1 MSITVLFRLGL
12 GLLLAG
18 MVGAGYARSRRME
31 AGGPRGDD
39 RKDAVVYGDPGTFA
53 FMILAFAVLAVVFDG
68 PEQGS
73 HLAVRMLL
81 ESAADL
87 SLYFLLLLLALPLLR
102 RRFSARLCAS
112 LWLVPTFMGAGMN
125 ALLNFRRVPSL
136 VIPLRAEWLPALGW
150 LWLAGFLLV
159 FGGRVMGD
167 RRFRRELLTG
177 AYPEEDPEVLA
188 IWREVLLAMDLPWE
202 VRLLRSPAACS
213 PLSLREGRKKYATVL
228 PERDYTEEELRFL
241 FSHELHHLQRRDI
254 DTKVFLAFCQGL
266 CWFNPLVWLAAA
278 KGSDDLELS
287 CDEVVLAGQDERQ
300 RRDYARLLLQSAA
313 EGRGFTTCLSARGRS
328 LRYRLENVLKP
339 RDRRPGTLLLAAVT
353 LSVFLSWGT
362 CAVSTRQGTLGE
374 VAFPQGWEGMAIE
387 ISLEEGDAPR
397 RDCREPEK
405 LLAYLAALPAEE
417 LEILGKV
424 ADDEKPQLCL
434 TFGAYWEYYAV
445 TGRAAQRRY
454 VNGGQRNTV
463 WVLSAPLDWETV
475 LSVFPEESGPGAWT
489 G

>member
-1 MSITVLFRLGL
+1 MSLNFLLRLGL

-31 AGGPRGDD
+31 AGEPREDD

-53 FMILAFAVLAVVFDG
+53 TVILAFAVLAVVFDG

-112 LWLVPTFMGAGMN
+112 LWLVPSFVGVGMN
-125 ALLNFRRVPSL
+125 TFLNYRRVPSF
-136 VIPLRAEWLPALGW
+136 VIPLREELLAALGW
-150 LWLAGFLLV
+150 VWLAGFLLV

-188 IWREVLLAMDLPWE
+188 IWREVLLVMDLPWE
-202 VRLLRSPAACS
+202 VRLLRSPAARS
-213 PLSLREGRKKYATVL
+213 SLSLREGRKKYATVL

-266 CWFNPLVWLAAA
+266 CWFNPLVWLAAE
-278 KGSDDLELS
+278 KGCDDLELS
-287 CDEVVLAGQDERQ
+287 CDEIVLAGRDGEQ
-300 RRDYARLLLQSAA
+300 RRSYARLLLQSAA
-313 EGRGFTTCLSARGRS
+313 EGRGFTTCLSARGKS

-339 RDRRPGTLLLAAVT
+339 RKRRSGTVLLAGVT
-353 LSVFLSWGT
+353 LAVFLSWGT
-362 CAVSTRQGTLGE
+362 CAVSTRQGSLGE
-374 VAFPQGWEGMAIE
+374 LAFPQGWESMEIE
-387 ISLEEGDAPR
+387 IHLENGDAPR
-397 RDCREPEK
+397 RDCPEPER
-405 LLAYLAALPAEE
+405 LLAYLAALPTEE
-417 LEILGKV
+417 LEILGQV
-424 ADDEKPQLCL
+424 ADDEDPQLCL
-434 TFGAYWEYYAV
+434 TFGEYWEYYTV
-445 TGRAAQRRY
+445 TGRTTQPRY
-454 VNGGQRNTV
+454 AHGNRKNTA
-463 WVLSAPLDWETV
+463 WVLAAPLDWAAVEGY
-475 LSVFPEESGPGAWT
+475 FPAP
-489 G
+489 

>member
-1 MSITVLFRLGL
+1 MSLNFLLRLGL

-31 AGGPRGDD
+31 AGEPREDD

-53 FMILAFAVLAVVFDG
+53 TVILAFAVLAVVFDG

-112 LWLVPTFMGAGMN
+112 LWLVPSFVGVGMN
-125 ALLNFRRVPSL
+125 TFLNYRRVPSF
-136 VIPLRAEWLPALGW
+136 VIPLREELLAALGW
-150 LWLAGFLLV
+150 VWLAGFLLV

-202 VRLLRSPAACS
+202 VRLLRSPAARS

-287 CDEVVLAGQDERQ
+287 CDEVVLAGQDERR
-300 RRDYARLLLQSAA
+300 RRDYAHLLLQSAA
-313 EGRGFTTCLSARGRS
+313 EGRGFTTCLSARGKS

-339 RDRRPGTLLLAAVT
+339 RKRRSGTVLLAGVT
-353 LSVFLSWGT
+353 LAVFLSWGT
-362 CAVSTRQGTLGE
+362 CAVSTRQGSLGE
-374 VAFPQGWEGMAIE
+374 LAFPQGWESMEIE
-387 ISLEEGDAPR
+387 IHLENGDAPR
-397 RDCREPEK
+397 RDCPEPER
-405 LLAYLAALPAEE
+405 LLAYLAALPTEE
-417 LEILGKV
+417 LEILGQV
-424 ADDEKPQLCL
+424 ADDEDPQLCL
-434 TFGAYWEYYAV
+434 TFGEYWEYYTV
-445 TGRAAQRRY
+445 TGRTTQPRY
-454 VNGGQRNTV
+454 AHGNRKNTA
-463 WVLSAPLDWETV
+463 WVLAAPLDWAAVEGY
-475 LSVFPEESGPGAWT
+475 FPAP
-489 G
+489 

>member
-1 MSITVLFRLGL
+1 MSLNFLLRLGL

-31 AGGPRGDD
+31 AGEPREDD
-39 RKDAVVYGDPGTFA
+39 RKDAVVYGDPNTFA
-53 FMILAFAVLAVVFDG
+53 MVILAFAVLAVVFDG

-112 LWLVPTFMGAGMN
+112 LWLVPSFVGVGMN
-125 ALLNFRRVPSL
+125 TFLNYRRVPSF
-136 VIPLRAEWLPALGW
+136 VIPLREELLAALGW
-150 LWLAGFLLV
+150 VWLAGFLLV

-202 VRLLRSPAACS
+202 VRLLRSPAARS

-287 CDEVVLAGQDERQ
+287 CDEVVLAGQDERW
-300 RRDYARLLLQSAA
+300 RRDYAHLLLQSAA
-313 EGRGFTTCLSARGRS
+313 EGRGFTTCLSVRGKS

-339 RDRRPGTLLLAAVT
+339 RKRRSGTVLLAAVT
-353 LSVFLSWGT
+353 LALFLSWGR
-362 CAVSTRQGTLGE
+362 CAISTAQGTLGE
-374 VAFPQGWEGMAIE
+374 LALPEGWEGMDVE
-387 ISLEEGDAPR
+387 ITLTEADGRLRTCP
-397 RDCREPEK
+397 EPER
-405 LLAYLAALPAEE
+405 LLAELAKIPVWELRSLGQVEDGGSPTLSVALNQYHVLRE
-417 LEILGKV
+417 LRSRTVTPG
-424 ADDEKPQLCL
+424 
-434 TFGAYWEYYAV
+434 FGWAS
-445 TGRAAQRRY
+445 GRGVFWMPRED
-454 VNGGQRNTV
+454 V
-463 WVLSAPLDWETV
+463 DWERIRAF
-475 LSVFPEESGPGAWT
+475 FPEEGA
-489 G
+489 

>member
-1 MSITVLFRLGL
+1 MSLNFLLRLGL

-31 AGGPRGDD
+31 AGEPRGDD
-39 RKDAVVYGDPGTFA
+39 RKDAVVYGDPNTFA
-53 FMILAFAVLAVVFDG
+53 MVILAFAVLAVVFDG

-112 LWLVPTFMGAGMN
+112 LWLVPSFVGVGMN
-125 ALLNFRRVPSL
+125 TFLNYRRVPSF
-136 VIPLRAEWLPALGW
+136 VIPLREELLAALGW
-150 LWLAGFLLV
+150 VWLAGFLLV

-188 IWREVLLAMDLPWE
+188 IWREVLLVMDLPWE
-202 VRLLRSPAACS
+202 VRLLRSPAARS

-287 CDEVVLAGQDERQ
+287 CDEVVLAGQDERR
-300 RRDYARLLLQSAA
+300 RRDYAHLLLQSAA
-313 EGRGFTTCLSARGRS
+313 EGRGFTTCLSARGKS

-339 RDRRPGTLLLAAVT
+339 RKRRSGTVLLAGVT
-353 LSVFLSWGT
+353 LAVFLSWGT
-362 CAVSTRQGTLGE
+362 CAVSTRQGSLGE
-374 VAFPQGWEGMAIE
+374 LAFPQGWESMEIE
-387 ISLEEGDAPR
+387 IHLENGDAPR
-397 RDCREPEK
+397 RDCPEPER
-405 LLAYLAALPAEE
+405 LLAYLAALPTEE
-417 LEILGKV
+417 LEILGQV
-424 ADDEKPQLCL
+424 ADDEDPQLCL
-434 TFGAYWEYYAV
+434 TFGEYWEYYTV
-445 TGRAAQRRY
+445 TGRTTQPRY
-454 VNGGQRNTV
+454 AHGNRKNTA
-463 WVLSAPLDWETV
+463 WVLAAPLDWAAVEGY
-475 LSVFPEESGPGAWT
+475 FPAP
-489 G
+489 

>member
-1 MSITVLFRLGL
+1 MSLNFLLRLGL

-31 AGGPRGDD
+31 AGEPREDD

-53 FMILAFAVLAVVFDG
+53 TVILAFAVLAVVFDG

-112 LWLVPTFMGAGMN
+112 LWLVPSFVGVGMN
-125 ALLNFRRVPSL
+125 TFLNYRRVPSF
-136 VIPLRAEWLPALGW
+136 VIPLREELLAALGW
-150 LWLAGFLLV
+150 VWLAGFLLV

-177 AYPEEDPEVLA
+177 AAPEEDPEVLA

-202 VRLLRSPAACS
+202 VRLLRSPAARS

-287 CDEVVLAGQDERQ
+287 CDEVVLAGQDERR
-300 RRDYARLLLQSAA
+300 RRDYAHLLLQSAA
-313 EGRGFTTCLSARGRS
+313 EGRGFTTCLSARGKS

-339 RDRRPGTLLLAAVT
+339 RKRRSGTVLLAGVT
-353 LSVFLSWGT
+353 LAVFLSWGT
-362 CAVSTRQGTLGE
+362 CAVSTRQGSLGE
-374 VAFPQGWEGMAIE
+374 LAFPQGWESMEIE
-387 ISLEEGDAPR
+387 IHLENGDAPR
-397 RDCREPEK
+397 RDCPEPER

-417 LEILGKV
+417 LEILGQV
-424 ADDEKPQLCL
+424 ADDEDPQLCL
-434 TFGAYWEYYAV
+434 TFGEYWEYYTV
-445 TGRAAQRRY
+445 TGWTTQPRY
-454 VNGGQRNTV
+454 AHGNRKNTA
-463 WVLSAPLDWETV
+463 WVLAAPLDWAAVEGY
-475 LSVFPEESGPGAWT
+475 FPAP
-489 G
+489 

>member
-1 MSITVLFRLGL
+1 MSLNFLLRLGL

-31 AGGPRGDD
+31 AGEPRGDD
-39 RKDAVVYGDPGTFA
+39 RKDAVVYGDPNTFA
-53 FMILAFAVLAVVFDG
+53 FMIAAFALLAVFFDG

-87 SLYFLLLLLALPLLR
+87 SLYFLLLLPALPLLR

-112 LWLVPTFMGAGMN
+112 LWLVPSFVGVGMN
-125 ALLNFRRVPSL
+125 TFLNYRRVPSF
-136 VIPLRAEWLPALGW
+136 VIPLREELLAALGW
-150 LWLAGFLLV
+150 VWLAGFLLV

-202 VRLLRSPAACS
+202 VRLLRSPAARS

-287 CDEVVLAGQDERQ
+287 CDEVVLAGQDERR
-300 RRDYARLLLQSAA
+300 RRDYAHLLLQSAA
-313 EGRGFTTCLSARGRS
+313 EGRGFTTCLSARGKS

-339 RDRRPGTLLLAAVT
+339 RKRRSGTVLLAGVT
-353 LSVFLSWGT
+353 LAVFLSWGT
-362 CAVSTRQGTLGE
+362 CAVSTRQGSLGE
-374 VAFPQGWEGMAIE
+374 LAFPQGWESMEIE
-387 ISLEEGDAPR
+387 IHLENGDAPR
-397 RDCREPEK
+397 RDCPEPER

-417 LEILGKV
+417 LEILGQV
-424 ADDEKPQLCL
+424 ADDEDPQLCL
-434 TFGAYWEYYAV
+434 TFGEYWEYYTV
-445 TGRAAQRRY
+445 TGRTTQPRY
-454 VNGGQRNTV
+454 AHGNRKNTA
-463 WVLSAPLDWETV
+463 WVLAAPLDWAAVEGY
-475 LSVFPEESGPGAWT
+475 FPAP
-489 G
+489 

>member
-1 MSITVLFRLGL
+1 MSLNFLLRLGL

-31 AGGPRGDD
+31 AGEPRGDD
-39 RKDAVVYGDPGTFA
+39 RKDAVAYGDPNTFA
-53 FMILAFAVLAVVFDG
+53 MVILAFAVLAVVFDG

-112 LWLVPTFMGAGMN
+112 LWLVPSFVGVGMN
-125 ALLNFRRVPSL
+125 TFLNYRRVPSF
-136 VIPLRAEWLPALGW
+136 VIPLREELLAALGW
-150 LWLAGFLLV
+150 VWLAGFLLV

-202 VRLLRSPAACS
+202 VRLLRSPAARS

-228 PERDYTEEELRFL
+228 PERDYTAEELRFL

-287 CDEVVLAGQDERQ
+287 CDEVVLAGQDERR
-300 RRDYARLLLQSAA
+300 RRDYAHLLLQSAA
-313 EGRGFTTCLSARGRS
+313 EGRGFTTCLSARGKS
-328 LRYRLENVLKP
+328 LRYRLEIVLKP
-339 RDRRPGTLLLAAVT
+339 RKRRSGTVLLAGVT
-353 LSVFLSWGT
+353 LAVFLSWGT
-362 CAVSTRQGTLGE
+362 CAVSTRQGSLGE
-374 VAFPQGWEGMAIE
+374 LAFPQGWESMEIE
-387 ISLEEGDAPR
+387 IHLENGDAPR
-397 RDCREPEK
+397 RDCPEPER
-405 LLAYLAALPAEE
+405 LLAYLAALPTEE
-417 LEILGKV
+417 LEILGQV
-424 ADDEKPQLCL
+424 ADDEDPQLCL
-434 TFGAYWEYYAV
+434 TFGEYWEYYTV
-445 TGRAAQRRY
+445 TGRTTQPRY
-454 VNGGQRNTV
+454 AHGNRKNTA
-463 WVLSAPLDWETV
+463 WVLAAPLDWAAVEGY
-475 LSVFPEESGPGAWT
+475 FPAP
-489 G
+489 

>member
-1 MSITVLFRLGL
+1 MSLNFLLRLGL

-31 AGGPRGDD
+31 AGEPREDD
-39 RKDAVVYGDPGTFA
+39 RKDAVVYGDPNTFA
-53 FMILAFAVLAVVFDG
+53 MVILAFAVLAVVFDG

-102 RRFSARLCAS
+102 RRLSARLCAS
-112 LWLVPTFMGAGMN
+112 LWLVPSFVGVGMN
-125 ALLNFRRVPSL
+125 TFLNYRRVPSF
-136 VIPLRAEWLPALGW
+136 VIPLREELLAALGW
-150 LWLAGFLLV
+150 VWLAGFLLV

-202 VRLLRSPAACS
+202 VRLLRSPAARS

-287 CDEVVLAGQDERQ
+287 CDEVVLAGQDERR
-300 RRDYARLLLQSAA
+300 RRDYAHLLLQSAA
-313 EGRGFTTCLSARGRS
+313 EGRGFTTCLSARGKS

-339 RDRRPGTLLLAAVT
+339 RKRRSGTVLLAGVT
-353 LSVFLSWGT
+353 LAVFLSWGT
-362 CAVSTRQGTLGE
+362 CAVSTRQGSLGE
-374 VAFPQGWEGMAIE
+374 LAFPQGWESMEIE
-387 ISLEEGDAPR
+387 IHLENGDAPR
-397 RDCREPEK
+397 RDCPEPER

-417 LEILGKV
+417 LEILGQV
-424 ADDEKPQLCL
+424 ADDEDPQLCL
-434 TFGAYWEYYAV
+434 TFGEYWEYYTV
-445 TGRAAQRRY
+445 TGRTTQPRY
-454 VNGGQRNTV
+454 AHGNRKNTA
-463 WVLSAPLDWETV
+463 WVLAAPLDWAAVEGY
-475 LSVFPEESGPGAWT
+475 FPAP
-489 G
+489 

>member
-1 MSITVLFRLGL
+1 MSLNFLLRLGL

-31 AGGPRGDD
+31 AGEPREDD
-39 RKDAVVYGDPGTFA
+39 RKDAVVYGDPNTFA
-53 FMILAFAVLAVVFDG
+53 MVILAFAVLAVVFDG

-81 ESAADL
+81 ESATDL

-112 LWLVPTFMGAGMN
+112 LWLVPSFVGVGMN
-125 ALLNFRRVPSL
+125 TFLNYRRVPSF
-136 VIPLRAEWLPALGW
+136 VIPLREELLAALGW
-150 LWLAGFLLV
+150 VWLAGFLLV

-202 VRLLRSPAACS
+202 VRLLRSPAARS

-287 CDEVVLAGQDERQ
+287 CDEVVLAGQDERR
-300 RRDYARLLLQSAA
+300 RRDYAHLLLQSAA
-313 EGRGFTTCLSARGRS
+313 EGRGFTTCLSARGKS

-339 RDRRPGTLLLAAVT
+339 RKRRSGTVLLAGVT
-353 LSVFLSWGT
+353 LAVFLSWGT
-362 CAVSTRQGTLGE
+362 CAVSTRQGSLGE
-374 VAFPQGWEGMAIE
+374 LAFPQGWESMEIE
-387 ISLEEGDAPR
+387 IHLENGDAPR
-397 RDCREPEK
+397 RDCPEPER

-417 LEILGKV
+417 LEILGQV
-424 ADDEKPQLCL
+424 ADDEDPQLCL
-434 TFGAYWEYYAV
+434 TFGEYWEYYTV
-445 TGRAAQRRY
+445 TGRTTQPRY
-454 VNGGQRNTV
+454 AYGNRKNTA
-463 WVLSAPLDWETV
+463 WVLAAPLDWAAVEGY
-475 LSVFPEESGPGAWT
+475 FPAP
-489 G
+489 

>member
-1 MSITVLFRLGL
+1 MSLNFLLRLGL

-31 AGGPRGDD
+31 AGEPREDD
-39 RKDAVVYGDPGTFA
+39 RKDAVVYGDPNTFA
-53 FMILAFAVLAVVFDG
+53 MVILAFAVLAVVFDG

-112 LWLVPTFMGAGMN
+112 LWLVPSFVGVGMN
-125 ALLNFRRVPSL
+125 TFLNYRRVPSF
-136 VIPLRAEWLPALGW
+136 VIPLREELLAALGW
-150 LWLAGFLLV
+150 VWLAGFLLV

-177 AYPEEDPEVLA
+177 AAPEEGPEILA
-188 IWREVLLAMDLPWE
+188 LWREVLLAMDLPWE
-202 VRLLRSPAACS
+202 VRLLRSPAARS

-287 CDEVVLAGQDERQ
+287 CDEVVLAGQDERR
-300 RRDYARLLLQSAA
+300 RRDYAHLLLQSAA
-313 EGRGFTTCLSARGRS
+313 EGRGFTTCLSARGKS

-339 RDRRPGTLLLAAVT
+339 RKRRSGTVLLAGVT
-353 LSVFLSWGT
+353 LAVFLSWGT
-362 CAVSTRQGTLGE
+362 CAVSTRQGSLGE
-374 VAFPQGWEGMAIE
+374 LAFPQGWESMEIE
-387 ISLEEGDAPR
+387 IHLENGDAPR
-397 RDCREPEK
+397 RDCPEPER

-417 LEILGKV
+417 LEILGQV
-424 ADDEKPQLCL
+424 ADDEDPQLCL
-434 TFGAYWEYYAV
+434 TFGEYWEYYTV
-445 TGRAAQRRY
+445 TGRTTQPRY
-454 VNGGQRNTV
+454 AHGNRKNTA
-463 WVLSAPLDWETV
+463 WVLAAPLDWAAVEGY
-475 LSVFPEESGPGAWT
+475 FPAP
-489 G
+489 

>member
-1 MSITVLFRLGL
+1 MSLNFLLRLGL

-31 AGGPRGDD
+31 AGEPREDD
-39 RKDAVVYGDPGTFA
+39 RKDAVVYGDPNTFA
-53 FMILAFAVLAVVFDG
+53 MVILAFAVLAVVFDG

-112 LWLVPTFMGAGMN
+112 LWLVPSFVGVGMN
-125 ALLNFRRVPSL
+125 TFLNYRRVPSF
-136 VIPLRAEWLPALGW
+136 VIPLREELLAALGW
-150 LWLAGFLLV
+150 VWLAGFLLV

-188 IWREVLLAMDLPWE
+188 IWREVLLVMDLPWE
-202 VRLLRSPAACS
+202 VRLLRSPAARS

-287 CDEVVLAGQDERQ
+287 CDEVVLAGQDERR
-300 RRDYARLLLQSAA
+300 RRDYAHLLLQSAA
-313 EGRGFTTCLSARGRS
+313 EGRGFTTCLSARGKS

-339 RDRRPGTLLLAAVT
+339 RKRRSGTVLLAGVT
-353 LSVFLSWGT
+353 LAVFLSWGT
-362 CAVSTRQGTLGE
+362 CAVSTRQGSLGE
-374 VAFPQGWEGMAIE
+374 LAFPQGWESMEIE
-387 ISLEEGDAPR
+387 IHLENGDAPR
-397 RDCREPEK
+397 RDCPEPER
-405 LLAYLAALPAEE
+405 LLAYLAALPTEE
-417 LEILGKV
+417 LEILGQV
-424 ADDEKPQLCL
+424 ADDEDPQLCL
-434 TFGAYWEYYAV
+434 TFGEYWEYYTV
-445 TGRAAQRRY
+445 TGRTTQPRY
-454 VNGGQRNTV
+454 AHGNRKNTA
-463 WVLSAPLDWETV
+463 WVLAAPLDWAAVEGY
-475 LSVFPEESGPGAWT
+475 FPAP
-489 G
+489 

>member
-1 MSITVLFRLGL
+1 MSLNFLLRLGL

-31 AGGPRGDD
+31 AGEPREDD
-39 RKDAVVYGDPGTFA
+39 RKDAVVYGDPNTFA
-53 FMILAFAVLAVVFDG
+53 MVILAFAVLAVVFDG

-112 LWLVPTFMGAGMN
+112 LWLVPSFVGVGMN
-125 ALLNFRRVPSL
+125 TFLNYRRVPSF
-136 VIPLRAEWLPALGW
+136 VIPLREELLAALGW
-150 LWLAGFLLV
+150 VWLAGFLLV

-202 VRLLRSPAACS
+202 VRLLRSPAARS

-266 CWFNPLVWLAAA
+266 CWFNPLVWLAAE
-278 KGSDDLELS
+278 KGCDDLELS
-287 CDEVVLAGQDERQ
+287 CDEIVLAGRDGEQ
-300 RRDYARLLLQSAA
+300 RRSYARLLLQSVA
-313 EGRGFTTCLSARGRS
+313 EGRGFTTCLSARGKS

-339 RDRRPGTLLLAAVT
+339 RKRRSGTVLLAAVT
-353 LSVFLSWGT
+353 LALFLSWGR
-362 CAVSTRQGTLGE
+362 CAISTAQGTLGE
-374 VAFPQGWEGMAIE
+374 LALPEGWEGMDVE
-387 ISLEEGDAPR
+387 ITLTEADGRLRTCP
-397 RDCREPEK
+397 EPER
-405 LLAYLAALPAEE
+405 LLAELAKIPVWELRSLGQVEDGGSPTLSVALNQYHVLRE
-417 LEILGKV
+417 LRSRTVTPG
-424 ADDEKPQLCL
+424 
-434 TFGAYWEYYAV
+434 FGWAS
-445 TGRAAQRRY
+445 GRGVFWMPRED
-454 VNGGQRNTV
+454 V
-463 WVLSAPLDWETV
+463 DWERIRAF
-475 LSVFPEESGPGAWT
+475 FPEEGA
-489 G
+489 

>member
-1 MSITVLFRLGL
+1 MSLNFLLRLGL

-31 AGGPRGDD
+31 AGEPREDD
-39 RKDAVVYGDPGTFA
+39 RKDAVVYGDPNTFA
-53 FMILAFAVLAVVFDG
+53 MVILAFAVLAVVFDG

-112 LWLVPTFMGAGMN
+112 LWLVPSFVGVGMN
-125 ALLNFRRVPSL
+125 TFLNYRRVPSF
-136 VIPLRAEWLPALGW
+136 VIPLREELLAALGW
-150 LWLAGFLLV
+150 VWLAGFLLV

-202 VRLLRSPAACS
+202 VRLLRSPAARS

-254 DTKVFLAFCQGL
+254 DTKIFLAFCQGL

-287 CDEVVLAGQDERQ
+287 CDEVVLAGQDERW
-300 RRDYARLLLQSAA
+300 RRDYAHLLLQSAA
-313 EGRGFTTCLSARGRS
+313 EGRGFTTCLSARGKS

-339 RDRRPGTLLLAAVT
+339 RKRRSGTVLLAGVT
-353 LSVFLSWGT
+353 LAVFLSWGT
-362 CAVSTRQGTLGE
+362 CAVSTRQGSLGE
-374 VAFPQGWEGMAIE
+374 LAFPQGWESMEIE
-387 ISLEEGDAPR
+387 IHLENGDAPR
-397 RDCREPEK
+397 RDCPEPER

-417 LEILGKV
+417 LEILGQV
-424 ADDEKPQLCL
+424 ADDEDPQLCL
-434 TFGAYWEYYAV
+434 TFGEYWEYYTV
-445 TGRAAQRRY
+445 TGRTTQPRY
-454 VNGGQRNTV
+454 AHGNRKNTA
-463 WVLSAPLDWETV
+463 WVLAAPLDWAAVEGY
-475 LSVFPEESGPGAWT
+475 FPAP
-489 G
+489 

>member
-1 MSITVLFRLGL
+1 MSLNFLLRLGL

-31 AGGPRGDD
+31 AGEPRGDD

-53 FMILAFAVLAVVFDG
+53 TVILAFAVLAVVFDG
-68 PEQGS
+68 LEQGS

-112 LWLVPTFMGAGMN
+112 LWLVPSFVGVGMN
-125 ALLNFRRVPSL
+125 TFLNYRRVPSF
-136 VIPLRAEWLPALGW
+136 VIPLREELLAALGW
-150 LWLAGFLLV
+150 VWLAGVLLV

-177 AYPEEDPEVLA
+177 AAPEEDPEVLA

-202 VRLLRSPAACS
+202 VRLLRSPAARS

-287 CDEVVLAGQDERQ
+287 CDEVVLAGQDERR
-300 RRDYARLLLQSAA
+300 RRDYAHLLLQSAA
-313 EGRGFTTCLSARGRS
+313 EGRGFTTCLSARGKS

-339 RDRRPGTLLLAAVT
+339 RKRRSGTVLLAGVT
-353 LSVFLSWGT
+353 LAVFLSWGT
-362 CAVSTRQGTLGE
+362 CAVSTRQGSLGE
-374 VAFPQGWEGMAIE
+374 LAFPQGWESMEIE
-387 ISLEEGDAPR
+387 IHLENGDAPR
-397 RDCREPEK
+397 RDCPEPER

-417 LEILGKV
+417 LEILGQV
-424 ADDEKPQLCL
+424 ADDEDPQLCL
-434 TFGAYWEYYAV
+434 TFGEYWEYYTV
-445 TGRAAQRRY
+445 TGRTTQPRY
-454 VNGGQRNTV
+454 AHGNRKNTA
-463 WVLSAPLDWETV
+463 WVLAAPLDWAAVEGY
-475 LSVFPEESGPGAWT
+475 FPAP
-489 G
+489 

>member
-1 MSITVLFRLGL
+1 MSLNFLLRLGL

-31 AGGPRGDD
+31 AGEPREDD

-53 FMILAFAVLAVVFDG
+53 TVILAFAVLAVVFDG

-112 LWLVPTFMGAGMN
+112 LWLVPSFVGVGMN
-125 ALLNFRRVPSL
+125 TFLNYRRVPSF
-136 VIPLRAEWLPALGW
+136 VIPLREELLAALGW
-150 LWLAGFLLV
+150 VWLAGFLLV

-202 VRLLRSPAACS
+202 VRLLRSPAARS

-228 PERDYTEEELRFL
+228 PERDYTEEEQRFL

-287 CDEVVLAGQDERQ
+287 CDEVVLAGQDERR
-300 RRDYARLLLQSAA
+300 RRDYAHLLLQSAA
-313 EGRGFTTCLSARGRS
+313 EGRGFTTCLSARGKS

-339 RDRRPGTLLLAAVT
+339 RKRRSGTVLLAGVT
-353 LSVFLSWGT
+353 LAVFLSWGT
-362 CAVSTRQGTLGE
+362 CAVSTRQGSLGE
-374 VAFPQGWEGMAIE
+374 LAFPQGWESMEIE
-387 ISLEEGDAPR
+387 IHLENGDAPR
-397 RDCREPEK
+397 RDCPEPER
-405 LLAYLAALPAEE
+405 LLAYLAALPTEE
-417 LEILGKV
+417 LEILGQV
-424 ADDEKPQLCL
+424 ADDEDPQLCL
-434 TFGAYWEYYAV
+434 TFGEYWEYYTV
-445 TGRAAQRRY
+445 TGRTTQPRY
-454 VNGGQRNTV
+454 AHGNRKNTA
-463 WVLSAPLDWETV
+463 WVLAAPLDWAAVEGY
-475 LSVFPEESGPGAWT
+475 FPAP
-489 G
+489 

>member
-1 MSITVLFRLGL
+1 MSLNFLLRLGL

-31 AGGPRGDD
+31 AGEPREDD

-53 FMILAFAVLAVVFDG
+53 TVILAFAVLAVVFDG

-112 LWLVPTFMGAGMN
+112 LWLVPSFVGVGMN
-125 ALLNFRRVPSL
+125 TFLNYRRVPSF
-136 VIPLRAEWLPALGW
+136 VIPLREELLAALGW
-150 LWLAGFLLV
+150 VWLAGFLLV

-202 VRLLRSPAACS
+202 VRLLRSPAARS

-287 CDEVVLAGQDERQ
+287 CDEVVLAGQDERR
-300 RRDYARLLLQSAA
+300 RRDYAHLLLQSAA
-313 EGRGFTTCLSARGRS
+313 EGRGFTTCLSARGKS

-339 RDRRPGTLLLAAVT
+339 RKRRSGTVLLAGVT
-353 LSVFLSWGT
+353 LAVFLSWGT
-362 CAVSTRQGTLGE
+362 CAVSTRQGSLGE
-374 VAFPQGWEGMAIE
+374 LAFPQGWESMEIE
-387 ISLEEGDAPR
+387 IHLENGDAPR
-397 RDCREPEK
+397 RDCPEPER
-405 LLAYLAALPAEE
+405 LLAYLAALPTEE
-417 LEILGKV
+417 LEILGQV
-424 ADDEKPQLCL
+424 ADDEDPQLCL
-434 TFGAYWEYYAV
+434 TFGAYWEYYTV
-445 TGRAAQRRY
+445 TGRTTQPRY
-454 VNGGQRNTV
+454 AHGNRKNTA
-463 WVLSAPLDWETV
+463 WVLAAPLDWAAVEGY
-475 LSVFPEESGPGAWT
+475 FPAP
-489 G
+489 

>member
-1 MSITVLFRLGL
+1 MSLNFLLRLGL

-31 AGGPRGDD
+31 AGEPRGDD
-39 RKDAVVYGDPGTFA
+39 RKDAVVYGDPNTFA
-53 FMILAFAVLAVVFDG
+53 MVILAFAVLAVVFDG

-112 LWLVPTFMGAGMN
+112 LWLVPSFVGVGMN
-125 ALLNFRRVPSL
+125 TFLNYRRVPSF
-136 VIPLRAEWLPALGW
+136 VIPLREELLAALGW
-150 LWLAGFLLV
+150 VWLAGFLLV

-202 VRLLRSPAACS
+202 VRLLRSPAARS

-287 CDEVVLAGQDERQ
+287 CDEVVLAGQDERR
-300 RRDYARLLLQSAA
+300 RRDYAHLLLQSAA
-313 EGRGFTTCLSARGRS
+313 EGRGFTTCLSARGKS

-339 RDRRPGTLLLAAVT
+339 RKRRSGTVLLAGVT
-353 LSVFLSWGT
+353 LAVFLSWGT
-362 CAVSTRQGTLGE
+362 CAVSTRQGSLGE
-374 VAFPQGWEGMAIE
+374 LAFPQGWESMEIE
-387 ISLEEGDAPR
+387 IHLENGDAPR
-397 RDCREPEK
+397 RDCPEPER

-417 LEILGKV
+417 LEILGQV
-424 ADDEKPQLCL
+424 ADDEDPQLCL
-434 TFGAYWEYYAV
+434 TFGEYWEYYTV
-445 TGRAAQRRY
+445 TGRTTQPRY
-454 VNGGQRNTV
+454 AHGNRKNTA
-463 WVLSAPLDWETV
+463 WVLAAPLDWAAVEGY
-475 LSVFPEESGPGAWT
+475 FPAP
-489 G
+489 

>member
-1 MSITVLFRLGL
+1 MSLNFLLRLGL

-31 AGGPRGDD
+31 AGEPREDD
-39 RKDAVVYGDPGTFA
+39 RKDAVVYGDPNTFA
-53 FMILAFAVLAVVFDG
+53 MVILAFAVLAVVFDG

-112 LWLVPTFMGAGMN
+112 LWLVPSFVGVGMN
-125 ALLNFRRVPSL
+125 TFLNYRRVPSF
-136 VIPLRAEWLPALGW
+136 VIPLREELLAALGW
-150 LWLAGFLLV
+150 VWLAGFLLV

-167 RRFRRELLTG
+167 RRFRGQLLSG
-177 AYPEEDPEVLA
+177 AYPEEDPQVLA
-188 IWREVLLAMDLPWE
+188 LWQEVLLAMDLPWE
-202 VRLLRSPAACS
+202 VRLLRAPAARS

-287 CDEVVLAGQDERQ
+287 CDEVVLAGQDERW
-300 RRDYARLLLQSAA
+300 RRDYAHLLLQSAA
-313 EGRGFTTCLSARGRS
+313 EGRGFTTCLSARGKS

-339 RDRRPGTLLLAAVT
+339 RKRRSGTVLLAGVT
-353 LSVFLSWGT
+353 LAVFLSWGT
-362 CAVSTRQGTLGE
+362 CAVSTRQGSLGE
-374 VAFPQGWEGMAIE
+374 LAFPQGWESMEIE
-387 ISLEEGDAPR
+387 IHLENGDAPR
-397 RDCREPEK
+397 RDCPEPER

-417 LEILGKV
+417 LEILGQV
-424 ADDEKPQLCL
+424 ADDEDPQLCL
-434 TFGAYWEYYAV
+434 TFGEYWEYYTV
-445 TGRAAQRRY
+445 TGRTTQPRY
-454 VNGGQRNTV
+454 AHGNRKNTA
-463 WVLSAPLDWETV
+463 WVLAAPLDWAAVEGY
-475 LSVFPEESGPGAWT
+475 FPAP
-489 G
+489 

>member
-1 MSITVLFRLGL
+1 MSLNFLLRLGL

-31 AGGPRGDD
+31 AGEPRGDD
-39 RKDAVVYGDPGTFA
+39 RKDAAVYGDPNTFA
-53 FMILAFAVLAVVFDG
+53 MVILAFAVLAVVFDG

-112 LWLVPTFMGAGMN
+112 LWLVPSFVGVGMN
-125 ALLNFRRVPSL
+125 TFLNYRRVPSF
-136 VIPLRAEWLPALGW
+136 VIPLREELLAALGW
-150 LWLAGFLLV
+150 VWLAGFLLV

-202 VRLLRSPAACS
+202 VRLLRSPAARS

-278 KGSDDLELS
+278 KGSDNLELS
-287 CDEVVLAGQDERQ
+287 CDEVVLAGQDERR
-300 RRDYARLLLQSAA
+300 RRDYAHLLLQSAA
-313 EGRGFTTCLSARGRS
+313 EGRGFTTCLSARGKS

-339 RDRRPGTLLLAAVT
+339 RKRRSGTVLLAGVT
-353 LSVFLSWGT
+353 LAVFLSWGT
-362 CAVSTRQGTLGE
+362 CAVSTRQGSLGE
-374 VAFPQGWEGMAIE
+374 LAFPQGWESMEIE
-387 ISLEEGDAPR
+387 IHLENGDAPR
-397 RDCREPEK
+397 RDCPEPER

-417 LEILGKV
+417 LEILGQV
-424 ADDEKPQLCL
+424 ADDEDPQLCL
-434 TFGAYWEYYAV
+434 TFGEYWEYYTV
-445 TGRAAQRRY
+445 TGRTTQPRY
-454 VNGGQRNTV
+454 AHGNRKNTA
-463 WVLSAPLDWETV
+463 WVLAAPLDWAAVEGY
-475 LSVFPEESGPGAWT
+475 FPAP
-489 G
+489 

>member
-1 MSITVLFRLGL
+1 MSITVLFRLAMGL
-12 GLLLAG
+12 ALAG
-18 MVGAGYARSRRME
+18 AVGIGYARSRRME
-31 AGGPRGDD
+31 AGEPRGDD
-39 RKDAVVYGDPGTFA
+39 RKDAVVYGDPNTFA
-53 FMILAFAVLAVVFDG
+53 FMIAAFALLAVFFDG

-81 ESAADL
+81 ESAANL
-87 SLYFLLLLLALPLLR
+87 SLYFLLLLPALPLLR
-102 RRFSARLCAS
+102 RRFSARLCAT
-112 LWLVPTFMGAGMN
+112 LWLVPTFIGACMN
-125 ALLNFRRVPSL
+125 GLLNFRRVPSL
-136 VIPLRAEWLPALGW
+136 VIPLREELLAALGW
-150 LWLAGFLLV
+150 VWLAGFLLV

-202 VRLLRSPAACS
+202 VRLLRSPAARS

-254 DTKVFLAFCQGL
+254 DTKIFLAFCQGL

-313 EGRGFTTCLSARGRS
+313 EGRGFTTCLSARGKS

-339 RDRRPGTLLLAAVT
+339 RKRRSGTVLLAGVT
-353 LSVFLSWGT
+353 LAVFLSWGT
-362 CAVSTRQGTLGE
+362 CAVSTRQGSLGE
-374 VAFPQGWEGMAIE
+374 LAFPQGWESMEIE
-387 ISLEEGDAPR
+387 IHLENGDAPR
-397 RDCREPEK
+397 RDCPEPER

-417 LEILGKV
+417 LEILGQV
-424 ADDEKPQLCL
+424 ADDEDPQLCL
-434 TFGAYWEYYAV
+434 TFGEYWEYYTV
-445 TGRAAQRRY
+445 TGRTTQPRY
-454 VNGGQRNTV
+454 AHGNRKNTA
-463 WVLSAPLDWETV
+463 WVLAAPLDWAAVEGY
-475 LSVFPEESGPGAWT
+475 FPAP
-489 G
+489 

>member
-1 MSITVLFRLGL
+1 MSLNFLLRLGL

-31 AGGPRGDD
+31 AGEPREDD

-53 FMILAFAVLAVVFDG
+53 TVILAFAVLAVVFDG

-112 LWLVPTFMGAGMN
+112 LWLVPSFVGVGMN
-125 ALLNFRRVPSL
+125 TFLNYRRVPSF
-136 VIPLRAEWLPALGW
+136 VIPLREELLAALGW
-150 LWLAGFLLV
+150 VWLAGFLLV

-177 AYPEEDPEVLA
+177 AAPEEGPEILA
-188 IWREVLLAMDLPWE
+188 LWREVLLAMDLPWE
-202 VRLLRSPAACS
+202 VRLLRSPAARS

-287 CDEVVLAGQDERQ
+287 CDEVVLAGQDERR
-300 RRDYARLLLQSAA
+300 RRDYAHLLLQSAA
-313 EGRGFTTCLSARGRS
+313 EGRGFTTCLSARGKS

-339 RDRRPGTLLLAAVT
+339 RKRRSGTVLLAGVT
-353 LSVFLSWGT
+353 LAVFLSWGT
-362 CAVSTRQGTLGE
+362 CAVSTRQGSLGE
-374 VAFPQGWEGMAIE
+374 LAFPQGWESMEIE
-387 ISLEEGDAPR
+387 IHLENGDAPR
-397 RDCREPEK
+397 RDCPEPER

-417 LEILGKV
+417 LEILGQV
-424 ADDEKPQLCL
+424 ADDEDPQLCL
-434 TFGAYWEYYAV
+434 TFGEYWEYYTV
-445 TGRAAQRRY
+445 TGRTTQPRY
-454 VNGGQRNTV
+454 AHGNRKNTA
-463 WVLSAPLDWETV
+463 WVLATPLDWAAVEGY
-475 LSVFPEESGPGAWT
+475 FPAP
-489 G
+489 

>member
-1 MSITVLFRLGL
+1 MSLNFLLRLGL

-31 AGGPRGDD
+31 AGEPREDD

-53 FMILAFAVLAVVFDG
+53 TVILAFAVLAVVFDG

-112 LWLVPTFMGAGMN
+112 LWLVPSFVGVGMN
-125 ALLNFRRVPSL
+125 TFLNYRRVPSF
-136 VIPLRAEWLPALGW
+136 VIPLREELLAALGW
-150 LWLAGFLLV
+150 VWLAGFLLV

-188 IWREVLLAMDLPWE
+188 IWREVLLSMDLPWE
-202 VRLLRSPAACS
+202 VRLLRSPAARS

-287 CDEVVLAGQDERQ
+287 CDEVVLAGQDERR
-300 RRDYARLLLQSAA
+300 RRDYAHLLLQSAA
-313 EGRGFTTCLSARGRS
+313 EGRGFTTCLSARGKS

-339 RDRRPGTLLLAAVT
+339 RKRRSGTVLLAGVT
-353 LSVFLSWGT
+353 LAVFLSWGT
-362 CAVSTRQGTLGE
+362 CAVSTRQGSLGE
-374 VAFPQGWEGMAIE
+374 LAFPQGWESMEIE
-387 ISLEEGDAPR
+387 IHLENGDAPR
-397 RDCREPEK
+397 RDCPEPER
-405 LLAYLAALPAEE
+405 LLAYLAALPTEE
-417 LEILGKV
+417 LEILGQV
-424 ADDEKPQLCL
+424 ADDEDPQLCL
-434 TFGAYWEYYAV
+434 TFGEYWEYYTV
-445 TGRAAQRRY
+445 TGRTTQPRY
-454 VNGGQRNTV
+454 AHGNRKNTA
-463 WVLSAPLDWETV
+463 WVLAAPLDWAAVEGY
-475 LSVFPEESGPGAWT
+475 FPAP
-489 G
+489 

>member
-1 MSITVLFRLGL
+1 MSLNFLLRLGL

-31 AGGPRGDD
+31 AGEPREDD

-53 FMILAFAVLAVVFDG
+53 TVILAFAVLAVVFDG

-112 LWLVPTFMGAGMN
+112 LWLVPSFVGVGMN
-125 ALLNFRRVPSL
+125 TFLNYRRVPSF
-136 VIPLRAEWLPALGW
+136 VIPLREELLAALGW
-150 LWLAGFLLV
+150 VWLAGFLLV

-177 AYPEEDPEVLA
+177 AAPEEGPEILA
-188 IWREVLLAMDLPWE
+188 LWREVLLAMDLPWE
-202 VRLLRSPAACS
+202 VRLLRSPAARS

-287 CDEVVLAGQDERQ
+287 CDEVVLAGQDERR
-300 RRDYARLLLQSAA
+300 RRDYAHLLLQSAA
-313 EGRGFTTCLSARGRS
+313 EGRGFTTCLSARGKS

-339 RDRRPGTLLLAAVT
+339 RKRRSGTVLLAGVT
-353 LSVFLSWGT
+353 LAVFLSWGT
-362 CAVSTRQGTLGE
+362 CAVSTRQGSLGE
-374 VAFPQGWEGMAIE
+374 LAFPQGWESMEIE
-387 ISLEEGDAPR
+387 IHLENGDAPR
-397 RDCREPEK
+397 RDCPEPER

-417 LEILGKV
+417 LEILGQV
-424 ADDEKPQLCL
+424 ADDEDPQLCL
-434 TFGAYWEYYAV
+434 TFGEYWEYYTV
-445 TGRAAQRRY
+445 TGRAARQRY
-454 VNGGQRNTV
+454 VNGGQKNTA
-463 WVLSAPLDWETV
+463 WILSSPLDWETV
-475 LSVFPEESGPGAWT
+475 EGYFPAP
-489 G
+489 

>member
-1 MSITVLFRLGL
+1 MSLNFLLRLGL

-31 AGGPRGDD
+31 AGEPREDD

-53 FMILAFAVLAVVFDG
+53 TVILAFAVLAVVFDG

-112 LWLVPTFMGAGMN
+112 LWLVPSFVGVGMN
-125 ALLNFRRVPSL
+125 TFLNYRRVPSF
-136 VIPLRAEWLPALGW
+136 VIPLREELLAALGW
-150 LWLAGFLLV
+150 VWLAGFLLV

-202 VRLLRSPAACS
+202 VRLLRSPAARS

-254 DTKVFLAFCQGL
+254 DAKVFLAFCQGL

-287 CDEVVLAGQDERQ
+287 CDEVVLAGQDERR
-300 RRDYARLLLQSAA
+300 RRDYAHLLLQSAA
-313 EGRGFTTCLSARGRS
+313 EGRGFTTCLSARGKS

-339 RDRRPGTLLLAAVT
+339 RKRRSGTVLLAGVT
-353 LSVFLSWGT
+353 LAVFLSWGT
-362 CAVSTRQGTLGE
+362 CAVSTRQGSLGE
-374 VAFPQGWEGMAIE
+374 LAFPQGWESMEIE
-387 ISLEEGDAPR
+387 IHLENGDAPR
-397 RDCREPEK
+397 RDCPEPER

-417 LEILGKV
+417 LEILGQV
-424 ADDEKPQLCL
+424 ADDEDPQLCL
-434 TFGAYWEYYAV
+434 TFGEYWEYYTV
-445 TGRAAQRRY
+445 TGRTTQPRY
-454 VNGGQRNTV
+454 AHGNRKNTA
-463 WVLSAPLDWETV
+463 WVLAAPLDWAAVEGY
-475 LSVFPEESGPGAWT
+475 FPAP
-489 G
+489 

>member
-1 MSITVLFRLGL
+1 MSLNFLLRLGL

-31 AGGPRGDD
+31 AGEPREDD

-53 FMILAFAVLAVVFDG
+53 TVILAFAVLAVVFDG

-112 LWLVPTFMGAGMN
+112 LWLVPSFVGVGMN
-125 ALLNFRRVPSL
+125 TFLNYRRVPSF
-136 VIPLRAEWLPALGW
+136 VIPLREELLAALGW
-150 LWLAGFLLV
+150 VWLAGFLLV

-177 AYPEEDPEVLA
+177 AAPEEDPEVLA

-202 VRLLRSPAACS
+202 VRLLRSPAARS

-287 CDEVVLAGQDERQ
+287 CDEVVLAGQDERR
-300 RRDYARLLLQSAA
+300 RRDYAHLLLQSAA
-313 EGRGFTTCLSARGRS
+313 EGRGFTTCLSARGKS

-339 RDRRPGTLLLAAVT
+339 RKRRSGTVLLAGVT
-353 LSVFLSWGT
+353 LAVFLSWGT
-362 CAVSTRQGTLGE
+362 CAVSTRQGSLGE
-374 VAFPQGWEGMAIE
+374 LAFPQGWESMEIE
-387 ISLEEGDAPR
+387 IHLENGDAPR
-397 RDCREPEK
+397 RDCPEPER

-417 LEILGKV
+417 LEILGQV
-424 ADDEKPQLCL
+424 ADDEDPQLCL
-434 TFGAYWEYYAV
+434 TFGEYWEYYTV
-445 TGRAAQRRY
+445 TGRTTQPRY
-454 VNGGQRNTV
+454 AHGNRKNTA
-463 WVLSAPLDWETV
+463 WVLAAPLDWAAVEGY
-475 LSVFPEESGPGAWT
+475 FPAP
-489 G
+489 

>member
-1 MSITVLFRLGL
+1 MSLNFLLRLGL

-31 AGGPRGDD
+31 AGEPREDD

-53 FMILAFAVLAVVFDG
+53 TVILAFAVLAVVFDG

-112 LWLVPTFMGAGMN
+112 LWLVPSFVGVGMN
-125 ALLNFRRVPSL
+125 TFLNYRRVPSF
-136 VIPLRAEWLPALGW
+136 VIPLREELLAALGW
-150 LWLAGFLLV
+150 VWLAGFLLV

-202 VRLLRSPAACS
+202 VRLLRSPAARS

-254 DTKVFLAFCQGL
+254 DTKIFLAFCQGL

-287 CDEVVLAGQDERQ
+287 CDEVVLAGQDERR
-300 RRDYARLLLQSAA
+300 RRDYAHLLLQSAA
-313 EGRGFTTCLSARGRS
+313 EGRGFTTCLSARGKS

-339 RDRRPGTLLLAAVT
+339 RKRRSGTVLLAGVT
-353 LSVFLSWGT
+353 LAVFLSWGT
-362 CAVSTRQGTLGE
+362 CAVSTRQGSLGE
-374 VAFPQGWEGMAIE
+374 LAFPQGWESMEIE
-387 ISLEEGDAPR
+387 IHLENGDAPR
-397 RDCREPEK
+397 RDCPEPER
-405 LLAYLAALPAEE
+405 LLAYLAALPTEE
-417 LEILGKV
+417 LEILGQV
-424 ADDEKPQLCL
+424 ADDEDPQLCL
-434 TFGAYWEYYAV
+434 TFGEYWEYYTV
-445 TGRAAQRRY
+445 TGRTTQPRY
-454 VNGGQRNTV
+454 AHGNRKNTA
-463 WVLSAPLDWETV
+463 WVLAAPLDWAAVEGY
-475 LSVFPEESGPGAWT
+475 FPAP
-489 G
+489 

>member
-1 MSITVLFRLGL
+1 MSLNFLLRLGL

-31 AGGPRGDD
+31 SGEPREDD

-53 FMILAFAVLAVVFDG
+53 TVILAFAVLAVVFDG

-112 LWLVPTFMGAGMN
+112 LWLVPSFVGVGMN
-125 ALLNFRRVPSL
+125 TFLNYRRVPSF
-136 VIPLRAEWLPALGW
+136 VIPLREELLAALGW
-150 LWLAGFLLV
+150 VWLAGFLLV

-202 VRLLRSPAACS
+202 VRLLRSPAARS

-287 CDEVVLAGQDERQ
+287 CDEVVLAGQDDRQ

-313 EGRGFTTCLSARGRS
+313 EGRGFTTCLSARGKS

-339 RDRRPGTLLLAAVT
+339 RKRRSGTVLLAGVT
-353 LSVFLSWGT
+353 LAVFLSWGT
-362 CAVSTRQGTLGE
+362 CAVSTRQGSLGE
-374 VAFPQGWEGMAIE
+374 LAFPQGWESMEIE
-387 ISLEEGDAPR
+387 IHLENGDAPR
-397 RDCREPEK
+397 RDCPEPER

-417 LEILGKV
+417 LEILGQV
-424 ADDEKPQLCL
+424 ADDEDPQLCL
-434 TFGAYWEYYAV
+434 TFGEYWEYYTV
-445 TGRAAQRRY
+445 TGRTTQPRY
-454 VNGGQRNTV
+454 AHGNRKNTA
-463 WVLSAPLDWETV
+463 WVLAAPLDWAAVEGY
-475 LSVFPEESGPGAWT
+475 FPAP
-489 G
+489 

>member
-1 MSITVLFRLGL
+1 MSLNFLLRLGL

-31 AGGPRGDD
+31 SGEPREDD

-53 FMILAFAVLAVVFDG
+53 TVILAFAVLAVVFDG

-112 LWLVPTFMGAGMN
+112 LWLVPSFVGVGMN
-125 ALLNFRRVPSL
+125 TFLNYRRVPSF
-136 VIPLRAEWLPALGW
+136 VIPLREELLAALGW
-150 LWLAGFLLV
+150 VWLAGFLLV

-202 VRLLRSPAACS
+202 VRLLRSPAARS

-254 DTKVFLAFCQGL
+254 DTKIFLAFCQGL

-313 EGRGFTTCLSARGRS
+313 EGRGFTTCLSARGKS

-339 RDRRPGTLLLAAVT
+339 RKRRSGTVLLAGVT
-353 LSVFLSWGT
+353 LAVFLSWGT
-362 CAVSTRQGTLGE
+362 CAVSTRQGSLGE
-374 VAFPQGWEGMAIE
+374 LAFPQGWESMEIE
-387 ISLEEGDAPR
+387 IHLENGDAPR
-397 RDCREPEK
+397 RDCPEPER

-417 LEILGKV
+417 LEILGQV
-424 ADDEKPQLCL
+424 ADDEDPQLCL
-434 TFGAYWEYYAV
+434 TFGEYWEYYTV
-445 TGRAAQRRY
+445 TGRTTQPRY
-454 VNGGQRNTV
+454 AHGNRKNTA
-463 WVLSAPLDWETV
+463 WVLAAPLDWAAVEGY
-475 LSVFPEESGPGAWT
+475 FPAP
-489 G
+489 

>member
-1 MSITVLFRLGL
+1 MSLNFLLRLGL

-31 AGGPRGDD
+31 AGEPREDD

-53 FMILAFAVLAVVFDG
+53 MVILAFAVLAVVFDG

-112 LWLVPTFMGAGMN
+112 LWLVPSFVGVGMN
-125 ALLNFRRVPSL
+125 TFLNYRRVPSF
-136 VIPLRAEWLPALGW
+136 VIPLREELLAALGW
-150 LWLAGFLLV
+150 VWLAGFLLV

-202 VRLLRSPAACS
+202 VRLLRSPAARS

-287 CDEVVLAGQDERQ
+287 CDEVVLAGQDERR
-300 RRDYARLLLQSAA
+300 RRDYAHLLLQSAA
-313 EGRGFTTCLSARGRS
+313 EGRGFTTCLSARGKS

-339 RDRRPGTLLLAAVT
+339 RKRRSGTVLLAGVT
-353 LSVFLSWGT
+353 LAVFLSWGT
-362 CAVSTRQGTLGE
+362 CAVSTRQGSLGE
-374 VAFPQGWEGMAIE
+374 LAFPQGWESMEIE
-387 ISLEEGDAPR
+387 IHLENGDAPR
-397 RDCREPEK
+397 RDCPEPER

-417 LEILGKV
+417 LEILGQV
-424 ADDEKPQLCL
+424 ADDEDPQLCL
-434 TFGAYWEYYAV
+434 TFGEYWEYYTV
-445 TGRAAQRRY
+445 TGRTTQPRY
-454 VNGGQRNTV
+454 AHGNRKNTA
-463 WVLSAPLDWETV
+463 WVLAAPLDWAAVEGY
-475 LSVFPEESGPGAWT
+475 FPAP
-489 G
+489 

>member
-1 MSITVLFRLGL
+1 MSLNFLLRLGL

-31 AGGPRGDD
+31 AGEPREDD

-53 FMILAFAVLAVVFDG
+53 MVILAFAVLAVVFDG

-112 LWLVPTFMGAGMN
+112 LWLVPSFVGVGMN
-125 ALLNFRRVPSL
+125 TFLNYRRVPSF
-136 VIPLRAEWLPALGW
+136 VIPLREELLAALGW
-150 LWLAGFLLV
+150 VWLAGFLLV

-202 VRLLRSPAACS
+202 VRLLRAPAARS

-287 CDEVVLAGQDERQ
+287 CDEVVLAGQDERR
-300 RRDYARLLLQSAA
+300 RRDYAHLLLQSAA
-313 EGRGFTTCLSARGRS
+313 EGRGFTTCLSARGKS

-339 RDRRPGTLLLAAVT
+339 RKRRSGTVLLAGVT
-353 LSVFLSWGT
+353 LAVFLSWGT
-362 CAVSTRQGTLGE
+362 CAVSTRQGSLGE
-374 VAFPQGWEGMAIE
+374 LAFPQGWESMEIE
-387 ISLEEGDAPR
+387 IHLENGDAPR
-397 RDCREPEK
+397 RDCPEPER
-405 LLAYLAALPAEE
+405 LLAYLAALPTEE
-417 LEILGKV
+417 LEILGQV
-424 ADDEKPQLCL
+424 ADDEDPQLCL
-434 TFGAYWEYYAV
+434 TFGEYWEYYTV
-445 TGRAAQRRY
+445 TGRTTQPRY
-454 VNGGQRNTV
+454 AHGNRKNTA
-463 WVLSAPLDWETV
+463 WVLAAPLDWAAVEGY
-475 LSVFPEESGPGAWT
+475 FPAP
-489 G
+489 

>member
-1 MSITVLFRLGL
+1 MSLNFLLRLGL

-31 AGGPRGDD
+31 AGEPREDD

-53 FMILAFAVLAVVFDG
+53 TVILAFAVLAVVFDG

-112 LWLVPTFMGAGMN
+112 LWLVPSFVGVGMN
-125 ALLNFRRVPSL
+125 TFLNYRRVPSF
-136 VIPLRAEWLPALGW
+136 VIPLQEELLAALGW
-150 LWLAGFLLV
+150 VWLAGFLLV

-202 VRLLRSPAACS
+202 VRLLRSPAARS

-313 EGRGFTTCLSARGRS
+313 EGRGFTTCLSARGKS

-339 RDRRPGTLLLAAVT
+339 RKRRSGTVLLTAVT
-353 LSVFLSWGT
+353 LAVFLSWGS
-362 CAVSTRQGTLGE
+362 CAVSTRQGSLGE
-374 VAFPQGWEGMAIE
+374 LAFPQGRESMEIE
-387 ISLEEGDAPR
+387 IHLENGDAPR
-397 RDCREPEK
+397 RDCPEPER
-405 LLAYLAALPAEE
+405 LLAYLAALPTEE
-417 LEILGKV
+417 LEILGQV
-424 ADDEKPQLCL
+424 ADDEDPQLCL
-434 TFGAYWEYYAV
+434 TFGAYWEYYTV
-445 TGRAAQRRY
+445 TGRTTQPRY
-454 VNGGQRNTV
+454 AHGNRKNTA
-463 WVLSAPLDWETV
+463 WVLAAPLDWAAVEGY
-475 LSVFPEESGPGAWT
+475 FPAP
-489 G
+489 

>member
-1 MSITVLFRLGL
+1 MSLNFLLRLGL

-31 AGGPRGDD
+31 AGEPREDD

-53 FMILAFAVLAVVFDG
+53 TVILAFAVLAVVFDG

-112 LWLVPTFMGAGMN
+112 LWLVPSFVGVGMN
-125 ALLNFRRVPSL
+125 TFLNYRRVPSF
-136 VIPLRAEWLPALGW
+136 VIPLREELLAALGW
-150 LWLAGFLLV
+150 VWLAGFLLV

-167 RRFRRELLTG
+167 RRFRRQLLSG
-177 AYPEEDPEVLA
+177 AYPEEDPQVLA
-188 IWREVLLAMDLPWE
+188 LWREVLLAMDLPWE
-202 VRLLRSPAACS
+202 VRLLRSPAARS

-287 CDEVVLAGQDERQ
+287 CDEVVLAGQDERR
-300 RRDYARLLLQSAA
+300 RRDYAHLLLQSAA
-313 EGRGFTTCLSARGRS
+313 EGRGFTTCLSARGKS

-339 RDRRPGTLLLAAVT
+339 RKRRSGTVLLAGVT
-353 LSVFLSWGT
+353 LAVFLSWGT
-362 CAVSTRQGTLGE
+362 CAVSTRQGSLGE
-374 VAFPQGWEGMAIE
+374 LAFPQGWESMEIE
-387 ISLEEGDAPR
+387 IHLENGDAPR
-397 RDCREPEK
+397 RDCPEPER

-417 LEILGKV
+417 LEILGQV
-424 ADDEKPQLCL
+424 ADDEDPQLCL
-434 TFGAYWEYYAV
+434 TFGEYWEYYTV
-445 TGRAAQRRY
+445 TGRTTQPRY
-454 VNGGQRNTV
+454 AHGNRKNTA
-463 WVLSAPLDWETV
+463 WVLAAPLDWAAVEGY
-475 LSVFPEESGPGAWT
+475 FPAP
-489 G
+489 

>member
-1 MSITVLFRLGL
+1 MSLNFLLRLGL

-31 AGGPRGDD
+31 SGEPREDD

-53 FMILAFAVLAVVFDG
+53 TVILAFAVLAVVFDG

-112 LWLVPTFMGAGMN
+112 LWLVPSFVGVGMN
-125 ALLNFRRVPSL
+125 TFLNYRRVPSF
-136 VIPLRAEWLPALGW
+136 VIPLREELLAALGW
-150 LWLAGFLLV
+150 VWLAGFLLV

-202 VRLLRSPAACS
+202 VRLLRSPAARS

-287 CDEVVLAGQDERQ
+287 CDEVVLAGQDDRQ

-313 EGRGFTTCLSARGRS
+313 EGRGFTTCLSARGKS

-339 RDRRPGTLLLAAVT
+339 RKRRSGTVLLAGVT
-353 LSVFLSWGT
+353 LAVFLSWGT
-362 CAVSTRQGTLGE
+362 CAVSTRQGSLGE
-374 VAFPQGWEGMAIE
+374 LAFPQGWESMEIE
-387 ISLEEGDAPR
+387 IHLENGDAPR
-397 RDCREPEK
+397 RDCPEPER
-405 LLAYLAALPAEE
+405 LLAYLAALPTEE
-417 LEILGKV
+417 LEILGQV
-424 ADDEKPQLCL
+424 ADDEDPQLCL
-434 TFGAYWEYYAV
+434 TFGEYWEYYTV
-445 TGRAAQRRY
+445 TGRTTQPRY
-454 VNGGQRNTV
+454 AHGNRKNTA
-463 WVLSAPLDWETV
+463 WVLAAPLDWAAVEGY
-475 LSVFPEESGPGAWT
+475 FPAP
-489 G
+489 

>member
-1 MSITVLFRLGL
+1 MSLNFLLRLGL

-31 AGGPRGDD
+31 AGEPRGDD
-39 RKDAVVYGDPGTFA
+39 RKDAVAYGDPNTFA
-53 FMILAFAVLAVVFDG
+53 MVILAFAVLAVVFDG

-112 LWLVPTFMGAGMN
+112 LWLVPSFVGVGMN
-125 ALLNFRRVPSL
+125 TFLNYRRVPSF
-136 VIPLRAEWLPALGW
+136 VIPLREELLAALGW
-150 LWLAGFLLV
+150 VWLAGFLLV

-202 VRLLRSPAACS
+202 VRLLRSPAARS

-287 CDEVVLAGQDERQ
+287 CDEVVLAGQDERR

-313 EGRGFTTCLSARGRS
+313 EGRGFTTCLSARGKS

-339 RDRRPGTLLLAAVT
+339 RKRRSGTVLLAGVT
-353 LSVFLSWGT
+353 LAVFLSWGT
-362 CAVSTRQGTLGE
+362 CAVSTRQGSLGE
-374 VAFPQGWEGMAIE
+374 LAFPQGWESMEIE
-387 ISLEEGDAPR
+387 IHLENGDAPR
-397 RDCREPEK
+397 RDCPEPER

-417 LEILGKV
+417 LEILGQV
-424 ADDEKPQLCL
+424 ADDEDPQLCL
-434 TFGAYWEYYAV
+434 TFGEYWEYYTV
-445 TGRAAQRRY
+445 TGRTTQPRY
-454 VNGGQRNTV
+454 AHGNRKNTA
-463 WVLSAPLDWETV
+463 WVLAAPLDWAAVEGY
-475 LSVFPEESGPGAWT
+475 FPAP
-489 G
+489 